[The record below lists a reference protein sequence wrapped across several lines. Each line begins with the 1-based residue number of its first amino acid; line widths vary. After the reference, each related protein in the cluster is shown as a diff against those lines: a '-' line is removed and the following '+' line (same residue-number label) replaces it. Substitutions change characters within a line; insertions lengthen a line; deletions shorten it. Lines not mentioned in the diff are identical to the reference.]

1 MEYPYPIIYTD
12 NSNTI
17 QIWQWVKRETGKP
30 TACREHAYHVNQP
43 GDSLIQKLQSI
54 VFSLEEEETLTI
66 VEVAVRAK
74 AAFDVERI
82 TKRFYDRFKTEHDA
96 FLKFIDGISNDEL
109 QRWYASVMLNRLMF
123 IYFIQKKGFL
133 DNDDNYLRNKLV
145 QSKGHGKDLFYKK
158 FLCPLFFEGFAKK
171 ASGRSPEINKLLG
184 EVPYLNGGLFL
195 KHQYRGATWQA
206 YRDR

>member
-1 MEYPYPIIYTD
+1 MAIDINRIRNYLKNFNFKNLFIEELGWDHCNNKLDISLDGSSFSLSAVAEKHGMVAFTSSPSSDGHIPHYSIRRKIERQAAKSVHEHIIIYTD

-66 VEVAVRAK
+66 VEVAGHAK

-82 TKRFYDRFKTEHDA
+82 TKRFYDRFKAEHDA
-96 FLKFIDGISNDEL
+96 FLKFMPL
-109 QRWYASVMLNRLMF
+109 Q
-123 IYFIQKKGFL
+123 G
-133 DNDDNYLRNKLV
+133 LV
-145 QSKGHGKDLFYKK
+145 WVPPRCCG
-158 FLCPLFFEGFAKK
+158 PEG
-171 ASGRSPEINKLLG
+171 SLLHAIAALG
-184 EVPYLNGGLFL
+184 
-195 KHQYRGATWQA
+195 
-206 YRDR
+206 